1 MALSTD
7 DCPAGHRAG
16 NSNEN
21 SAGHFL
27 VQRLVARLAPR
38 SGVPDCSGRLA
49 EMADVPG
56 LVAWIR
62 SRLDA
67 ELQNIGRRKIVCGR
81 AAGDPDLACRKAG
94 DLAGTDSPGV
104 RQRNSCSPGAVAAA
118 QRTNDFRPV
127 PTLAADFARGDA
139 RPVSAWADTDAS

>member
-1 MALSTD
+1 MALSTGD
-7 DCPAGHRAG
+7 FPAGHQAG

-21 SAGHFL
+21 SRDHFL
-27 VQRLVARLAPR
+27 GLRLGPGSGDLGCSGHLAGMADGPDLVA
-38 SGVPDCSGRLA
+38 S
-49 EMADVPG
+49 
-56 LVAWIR
+56 IR
-62 SRLDA
+62 NRLDA